1 MGGGDEIAGGGSC
14 GMYGYRSPS
23 RYPMYGGAPEE
34 LVGGTEAVEGGKRR
48 ATRWNKL
55 VKSVMRSRGVS
66 LKEALKIAKPMY
78 RKSKSRR

>member
-1 MGGGDEIAGGGSC
+1 
-14 GMYGYRSPS
+14 
-23 RYPMYGGAPEE
+23 MYGGAPEE
-34 LVGGTEAVEGGKRR
+34 LVGGVEAVEGGKRR

-78 RKSKSRR
+78 RKSKSRSRR